1 MKPSPRKNQSLHRDE
16 EGMVKVR
23 VKYFL
28 WLADKA
34 GCSLE
39 EVMLDNPTLHGL
51 MEHIMATRPKL
62 SNIIESILQGSSEI
76 IVLVNNRSLQT
87 LNLELK
93 DGDEVV
99 LMPPVSGG

>member
-1 MKPSPRKNQSLHRDE
+1 MRPFPGKNQSLHRDE

-34 GCSLE
+34 GRSLE
-39 EVMLDNPTLHGL
+39 EIMLDNSTLFGL
-51 MEHIMATRPKL
+51 MEHIKATRPKL
-62 SNIIESILQGSSEI
+62 SKIIESILQGSSEI
-76 IVLVNNRSLQT
+76 IVLVNNSSSRT

>member
-1 MKPSPRKNQSLHRDE
+1 MRLSLGKHQSLHRDE
-16 EGMVKVR
+16 EGMAKVR

-39 EVMLDNPTLHGL
+39 EVMLDNSTLFGL
-51 MEHIMATRPKL
+51 MEHIKATRPKL
-62 SNIIESILQGSSEI
+62 SKIIESILQGSSEI
-76 IVLVNNRSLQT
+76 IVLVNDRSPKT